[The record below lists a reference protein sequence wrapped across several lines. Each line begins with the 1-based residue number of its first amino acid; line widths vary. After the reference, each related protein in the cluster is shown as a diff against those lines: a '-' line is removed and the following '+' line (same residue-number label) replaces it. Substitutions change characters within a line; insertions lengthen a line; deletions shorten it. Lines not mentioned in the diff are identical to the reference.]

1 MRFLHKGLAAAA
13 LLCAVAAPHVALA
26 KGIELG
32 ATFATVQADYP
43 AATVAAPH
51 GGSRRLELHEI
62 DYAGLHWKTVA
73 FVFDAQDH
81 LQAVKLNTRTE
92 TLESVQ
98 GVVLAQMQALDS
110 GLTQAAD
117 DGADT
122 MQIRVCESSDTGVT
136 LTMEPMS
143 TET

>member
-1 MRFLHKGLAAAA
+1 MRFLRTGLIAAA
-13 LLCAVAAPHVALA
+13 LILFAAAPQAALA
-26 KGIELG
+26 KGLDLG
-32 ATFATVQADYP
+32 ASFASVQADYP
-43 AATVAAPH
+43 QATVADAH
-51 GGSRRLELHEI
+51 GAGRRLELHDI

-98 GVVLAQMQALDS
+98 NVVLAQMQALDS
-110 GLTQAAD
+110 GLIQAAD

-122 MQIRVCESSDTGVT
+122 MQIRVCESSDSGVT
-136 LTMEPMS
+136 LTMEPITS
-143 TET
+143 ET